1 MRAII
6 LAENAFES
14 EKGGHTMDYLSKNI
28 SINLKKLRLGKKMSL
43 DDVAEQTGVSKSMLG
58 QIERG
63 DSNPTIGTIGKIV
76 SGLRVTV
83 DDLISS
89 PSHETY
95 LVRKEKLTPVKEMT
109 GQYKVYNYFPFDKN
123 REFEIYGIVIEPDG
137 IYRSGA
143 HGERTSEYL
152 VVTSGTLTLKVG
164 DDFYEVNAGDALR
177 FESDK
182 EHHYINNGKGQ
193 LRFNCYFVFKQ
204 KF

>member
-1 MRAII
+1 MWDFIHECGKADKI
-6 LAENAFES
+6 
-14 EKGGHTMDYLSKNI
+14 MDYLSKNI

-63 DSNPTIGTIGKIV
+63 DSNPTISTIGKIV

-83 DDLISS
+83 DDLIAS

-95 LVRKEKLTPVKEMT
+95 LVKKEKLTPAKEIT
-109 GQYKVYNYFPFDKN
+109 GQYTIYNYFPFDKN
-123 REFEIYGIVIEPDG
+123 REFEIYNITIEPDG
-137 IYRSGA
+137 IYQSGS
-143 HGERTSEYL
+143 HGERTMEYL
-152 VVTSGTLTLKVG
+152 VVTKGVLTLKVG
-164 DDFYEVNAGDALR
+164 DDFYEVCQGDAIR

-182 EHHYINNGKGQ
+182 EHSYMNNGKEQ
-193 LRFNCYFVFKQ
+193 LCFECYFVFKQ